1 MGLLGGISIVFWDLY
16 MSDGIPVLC
25 LGPVFCIIILYKS
38 LPEQSLE
45 IMRHNINGSM
55 AEQKRSAASRLL
67 RGLRST
73 NTLSTE

>member
-1 MGLLGGISIVFWDLY
+1 MVVLLICWHGHGPAWGYKSIVFWDLY

-55 AEQKRSAASRLL
+55 AEQKR
-67 RGLRST
+67 
-73 NTLSTE
+73 